1 MGLDNKRIVFEKD
14 ENGREEPE
22 SVDVEG
28 DNSLS
33 IFSNSNLQS
42 INVLTL
48 ALWAIN
54 PRPAD
59 GVKKVGQVGIKT

>member
-28 DNSLS
+28 ENSLS
-33 IFSNSNLQS
+33 IYSNSNLQS
-42 INVLTL
+42 TDPNNFYSLNNSFK
-48 ALWAIN
+48 W
-54 PRPAD
+54 
-59 GVKKVGQVGIKT
+59 KV